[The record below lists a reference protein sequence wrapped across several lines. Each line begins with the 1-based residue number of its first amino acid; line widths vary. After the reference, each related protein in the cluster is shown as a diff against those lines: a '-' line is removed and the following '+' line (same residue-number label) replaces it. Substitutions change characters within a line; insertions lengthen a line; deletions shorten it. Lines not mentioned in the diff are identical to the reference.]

1 MPSYEIT
8 GTYNGSQIERG
19 LQNLES
25 QIQKVA
31 SSMSRIKA
39 PTITPTANFGSF
51 FSEMDKAESY
61 ASKGTFGRMFSTVDF
76 SKAGKEASAA
86 YASSFASGFGPMGNA
101 VSGVATALGP
111 AGIVAIGAIA
121 GAAVIA
127 NAAYNAAAAWQSMK
141 TSIGRTTGLQG
152 TELENMMN
160 DLQSLR
166 MEMGMTAQS
175 AADAAEQAGSIGVG
189 QKKFQAGDMAAYRKE
204 IMDFVSSASMISGAW
219 GMSNAATTEGI
230 GAMGSVTL
238 DNWNRQRKAMGEQ
251 EMSWSDFALKSGAS
265 VDALANSMKAS
276 EGQIVTAMTH
286 ASGSI
291 AEFAPSEDTI
301 GKWYALSSYL
311 ISTGASADGAG
322 EQIKDMATYISRD
335 AKGAISGLLGT
346 DSAGLMAKMK
356 ADSVGTIQELGKAIA
371 QMPDSERPDIYAA
384 FGMTGSQGMKKIVAD
399 IENETGALDLAID
412 IGVKGFKTGDVKKGF
427 DAVLAE
433 ANTQA
438 GRIAQVFQVA
448 LEKVGTIALPAI
460 TSGMKSVADWGE
472 SVVNAGSEIYGA
484 GQKVASQGLDFSM
497 NGDKWYT
504 LDWSG
509 IHEKTSSTIA
519 AGTAEGAKKGFD
531 GAKDAAKD
539 AGEAAGQA
547 WSDTFEKLLK
557 SNVSPQIAALSAS
570 GLSDEQA
577 LAIINSQSSKGE
589 AAKIS
594 SYDVLGSSIS
604 VARESAKTGY
614 FETIFK
620 DGEQVGESTFNL
632 YSKLGKESSNEIGD
646 AYYKSFR
653 SSIRDSGAF
662 MEDQYSKISK
672 SVGEVVA
679 DGVFAPVEKK
689 QLEAYKSIL
698 ETFQKEMPL
707 SFSAD
712 DSKLL
717 ANIDSIIQGK
727 TFKLDVEAMV
737 KPVYEDWKS
746 AAYQEKFFYENKDVT
761 KQLTREQATA
771 LAGTKADF
779 ATIIENK
786 DNKYSPQQ
794 VNLAKEGNQ
803 AIDNVFTAVQD
814 GTGSTAGLMGTSIS
828 VLQKID
834 SSILNQGTWLSQLV
848 AAYNKSSAQSFAT
861 GSMKGQYYSWY
872 GGQSAYSTSTG
883 GYQSSAPLATAD
895 TASWIDK
902 LYYKVPHLATGGKTT
917 KAGLAYIGEETEYII
932 PESKLNPA
940 EGKFYS
946 GMWAQDEIDSRLR
959 ITPPVSAF
967 QSSAKSGTVPIM
979 TTGSPILN
987 PWTDS
992 PILNPN
998 YMLQMQAAWS
1008 GNSLV
1013 KPSAGVSNPKVVDYA
1028 GQLAEAQRNAAI
1040 TTDKY
1045 ANVQDANLKAVLQ
1058 QSDMLLLKTAA
1069 DGKYCEAV
1077 SDFAIAQ
1084 EEAKGLFYDSYIGPS
1099 GAYSKAKSLGALSMR
1114 DNQPE
1119 YISKRLE
1126 EIKDDTKDI
1135 KESTKKTASG
1145 LENLKTGSSANPIM
1159 TYDGLG
1165 GSKAIQITQAMID
1178 AARANEDEY
1187 AQITMGLQPFTYGLA
1202 QFSAENGK
1210 FCQAISDFGL
1220 AQEYSGNFMASY
1232 VGVSNDAYAQ
1242 MKAAEAQ
1249 YGPNSEAV
1257 KALGQT
1263 LGIVP
1268 AEGWGPNQ
1276 VSTTEQTDASTQ
1288 LLQRTGIGFGS
1299 LANLGDRT
1307 LSATREMAKSSAK
1320 TEINTEKIST
1330 NTANFPSFMSGMG
1343 SFFGTMTYGSGGGG
1357 SGALNSRGGFGGS
1370 MGSFY
1375 GSSWYGGGAAGLS
1388 AAFGSAPASSW
1399 MNAAATSIGGSGAIQ
1414 WAKGGLVASPTFFQ
1428 DAQGNMNVVGETF
1441 EPELILPLNDH
1452 KRTMELIAAN
1462 IPMARRFANGGM
1474 VGGGNVSAAFGGVT
1488 LHYAPV
1494 INGSG
1499 LSEAALQRVLRK
1511 ERKDTLEQVEAK
1523 LYRDRKR

>member
-31 SSMSRIKA
+31 SSMSRIQA
-39 PTITPTANFGSF
+39 PNITPKANFGSF

-61 ASKGTFGRMFSTVDF
+61 ASKGSLSKMFSGVNLSGTGAM
-76 SKAGKEASAA
+76 AGQS
-86 YASSFASGFGPMGNA
+86 YASGMLGPLGGAAS
-101 VSGVATALGP
+101 ALGP
-111 AGIVAIGAIA
+111 AGLVAGAAIA

-276 EGQIVTAMTH
+276 EGEIVTAMKH
-286 ASGSI
+286 VGGSI
-291 AEFAPSEDTI
+291 AEFSPTEETY
-301 GKWYALSSYL
+301 GKWTALSSYL
-311 ISTGASADGAG
+311 ISTGSSAENAG

-346 DSAGLMAKMK
+346 DTAGLMAKMK

-497 NGDKWYT
+497 NGGEKWYT

-509 IHEKTSSTIA
+509 IHEKTASTIA

-539 AGEAAGQA
+539 AGEVAGQA

-589 AAKIS
+589 TAKIS

-653 SSIRDSGAF
+653 GSIRDSGAF

-746 AAYQEKFFYENKDVT
+746 TAYQEKFFYENKDVT
-761 KQLTREQATA
+761 KQLTREQATS

-872 GGQSAYSTSTG
+872 GGQSAYSMNTG

-979 TTGSPILN
+979 TSGSPVLN

-1013 KPSAGVSNPKVVDYA
+1013 KPSTGVSNPKVVDYA
-1028 GQLAEAQRNAAI
+1028 GQLAEAQRKAAT

-1045 ANVQDANLKAVLQ
+1045 ANVQDANLKSILQ

-1084 EEAKGLFYDSYIGPS
+1084 EESTGLFYDSYIGPS
-1099 GAYSKAKSLGALSMR
+1099 GAYTKAKSLGALSMR

-1119 YISKRLE
+1119 YITKRLE

-1145 LENLKTGSSANPIM
+1145 IDGLKTSTSASPIM

-1220 AQEYSGNFMASY
+1220 AQEYSSNFMASY

-1242 MKAAEAQ
+1242 MKAAEAK
-1249 YGPNSEAV
+1249 YGPNSAQV
-1257 KALGQT
+1257 SDLGKT

-1276 VSTTEQTDASTQ
+1276 VATKEQTDASTQ

-1299 LANLGDRT
+1299 LTNLGDRT
-1307 LSATREMAKSSAK
+1307 LFATREMAKSSAK
-1320 TEINTEKIST
+1320 TEVNTEKIST
-1330 NTANFPSFMSGMG
+1330 NTANFPTFMSGMG
-1343 SFFGTMTYGSGGGG
+1343 SFFGTFGTMTYGSGGGGG

-1370 MGSFY
+1370 Y
-1375 GSSWYGGGAAGLS
+1375 GSAFGGWYGGGAAGLS
-1388 AAFGSAPASSW
+1388 AAFGTAPASSW

-1414 WAKGGLVASPTFFQ
+1414 WAKGGIVNSPTFFP
-1428 DAQGNMNVVGETF
+1428 DASGNMNVVGETF

-1462 IPMARRFANGGM
+1462 IPMARRFANGGI